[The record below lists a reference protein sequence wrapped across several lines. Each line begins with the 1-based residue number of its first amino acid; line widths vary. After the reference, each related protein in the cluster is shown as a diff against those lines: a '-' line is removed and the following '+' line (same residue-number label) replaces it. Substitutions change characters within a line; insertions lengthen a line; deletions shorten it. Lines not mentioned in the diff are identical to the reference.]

1 SAGGDLA
8 AMQPAADAPSASLV
22 DLLLAMHALG
32 KPIIAMVNGHALAGG
47 LGLMVACDLVVA
59 SDAAQFGT
67 TEIAVGLWP
76 MMITAELA
84 RSVGRKKVL
93 EMMLTGNKMSAAE
106 ALACGLVNRVVPA
119 AELETAAMQLAN
131 EIAARSPAAIRLGL
145 QAFYRSQDME
155 HGPQLRYLQ
164 GELGRVLALDD
175 AKEGISA
182 FLQKREPIWK
192 GR

>member
-1 SAGGDLA
+1 
-8 AMQPAADAPSASLV
+8 
-22 DLLLAMHALG
+22 
-32 KPIIAMVNGHALAGG
+32 
-47 LGLMVACDLVVA
+47 
-59 SDAAQFGT
+59 
-67 TEIAVGLWP
+67 
-76 MMITAELA
+76 
-84 RSVGRKKVL
+84 
-93 EMMLTGNKMSAAE
+93 MLTGTKMSAAD

-119 AELETAAMQLAN
+119 AELETATMQLAN
-131 EIAARSPAAIRLGL
+131 EIASRSPAAIRLGL